1 MSEFNSLSDSPKEPV
16 SFSER
21 KGSVSVVLADS
32 QALVRLGLR
41 LLLENAGWKVV
52 AEAADGHQAVAYTQQ
67 LAPDVLLS
75 EVDLPRLHS
84 FDVLRRLA
92 DGNVPV
98 IMVSAVEDEHIISE
112 CLRLGA
118 QGFVLKTS
126 SFAELAF
133 AIDAV
138 LKNEI
143 YLCTE
148 ATRIMMKAAMEN
160 LAQNGTKMALSQ
172 RELIVMQLAAQGK
185 TSSEISTALFISRR
199 TAEAHRANGMKKIG
213 IHTQTELVKYGLK
226 KKWLTP

>member
-1 MSEFNSLSDSPKEPV
+1 MSESISFSECPNQAV
-16 SFSER
+16 SFSAQKR
-21 KGSVSVVLADS
+21 SMSVVLADS
-32 QALVRLGLR
+32 QALVRLGVR
-41 LLLENAGWKVV
+41 QLLENAGCNVL
-52 AEAADGHQAVAYTQQ
+52 AEASDGHQAVAYAQQ
-67 LAPDVLLS
+67 FEPDILLS
-75 EVDLPRLHS
+75 EVDLPRLHA

-92 DGNVPV
+92 DCDVPV
-98 IMVSAVEDEHIISE
+98 IMVSAVEDENIISE

-118 QGFVLKTS
+118 RGFVLKMS
-126 SFAELAF
+126 SFNELEF

-138 LKNEI
+138 LKGET

-148 ATRIMMKAAMEN
+148 ASRIMMKAAMES
-160 LAQNGTKMALSQ
+160 LSQNGTKMALSQ

>member
-1 MSEFNSLSDSPKEPV
+1 MAELIRSSDFPKETV
-16 SFSER
+16 SFFGRER
-21 KGSVSVVLADS
+21 SVGVVLADS

-41 LLLENAGWKVV
+41 LLMENAGWKVL
-52 AEAADGHQAVAYTQQ
+52 AEAADGHQAVAYAQQ
-67 LAPDVLLS
+67 FRPDVLLC
-75 EVDLPRLHS
+75 EVELPRLHA

-92 DGNVPV
+92 DGDVPV
-98 IMVSAVEDEHIISE
+98 IMVSAVEDENIIAE

-118 QGFVLKTS
+118 RGFVLKTS
-126 SFAELAF
+126 SFDELEF
-133 AIDAV
+133 AIASV
-138 LKNEI
+138 LKGET

-148 ATRIMMKAAMEN
+148 AARIMMKAAMES
-160 LAQNGTKMALSQ
+160 LSRNGTNMALSQ